1 MRLFRYCFGIYLL
14 HLSLCITAMAQE
26 LTYSSYLGGS
36 LDEGSFP
43 YFAYIAVDDNGF
55 GYMTGRTRSS
65 DLPVTDDSSYA
76 LGYDVFVVKI
86 NPSSNGAADLTW
98 ATYLGGS
105 DHEFARGVGVDSSG
119 AVFVMGVTLSDDF
132 PTTDGTSGPGIFVV
146 QLVPDLSTQSVVYAT
161 VIGPATQSDTESFGT
176 LVVDDFGNAYV
187 ISTTDSLE
195 FPIVPTGRSEGG
207 SFAGGARDA
216 IVTKL
221 DPFGAIV
228 YSRFLGGIG
237 DDAGRSI
244 TIDAAGDAFVT
255 GQTSS
260 ADFPISTGAY
270 QTLLNGSTDAFV
282 VHLDSAGDIVW
293 SSFLGGSADDM
304 GRDGAIAVDA
314 SGRVYLTGRTQSD
327 DFPVHNAFDSTKNK
341 QNDAF
346 MTVLDPSLGTTG
358 NVYSTY
364 LGGSSGERGQSINV
378 DATGS
383 VYVVGRTVSK
393 DFPTTPDAWSTT
405 SVGKHDVWLAKLDP
419 SLAGQ
424 ASLISSTYFGGSR
437 DDGSA
442 RGVLYNN
449 FEGNVQIYLS
459 GDTWSTNF
467 PTTLGAY
474 AEVSAG
480 SSDAFFSI
488 MEYTQS
494 PPQYTYTVGGSV
506 SGLTGSGLVLIN
518 SGGDDE
524 VIASNGAFTFDTPL
538 ADGSGYAVTVKT
550 QPTNLSQTC
559 ALSNDSGTL
568 AGADITN
575 VTVTCVTDTFTVGGN
590 VSGLAGAGLV
600 LQNNAGD
607 DLAIGADGSFT
618 FVTPLNDGSSYAV
631 TVKTQPTGPKQ
642 SCAVS
647 NGGGTLAGA
656 DVTGIDVVC
665 FDLPEIIFSNDFE

>member
-1 MRLFRYCFGIYLL
+1 
-14 HLSLCITAMAQE
+14 MAQE
-26 LTYSSYLGGS
+26 LTYSTHLGGS

-55 GYMTGRTRSS
+55 GYLTGRTRSS
-65 DLPVTDDSSYA
+65 DLPVTDDSTYA
-76 LGYDVFVVKI
+76 LGYDVFVAKI
-86 NPSSNGAADLTW
+86 NPSSDGAADLTW
-98 ATYLGGS
+98 ATYFGGS
-105 DHEFARGVGVDSSG
+105 DQEFARGVGVDLSG
-119 AVFVMGVTLSDDF
+119 AVFLMGVTLSDDF

-146 QLVPDLSTQSVVYAT
+146 RLVPNLPMQSVVYAT
-161 VIGPATQSDTESFGT
+161 VIGPATESDTESFGT

-187 ISTTDSLE
+187 ISTTDSPE

-221 DPFGAIV
+221 DPFGAII
-228 YSRFLGGIG
+228 YSRFLGGTG

-260 ADFPISTGAY
+260 DDFPTSTGAY
-270 QTLLNGSTDAFV
+270 QTLLNGSTDAFA
-282 VHLDSAGDIVW
+282 VHLDSAGDVVW
-293 SSFLGGSADDM
+293 SSLLGGSADDM

-327 DFPVHNAFDSTKNK
+327 DFPVHNAFDPTKNR

-346 MTVLDPSLGTTG
+346 MTLLDPGLGTAG

-378 DATGS
+378 DATGN
-383 VYVVGRTVSK
+383 VYVVGRTGSR

-405 SVGKHDVWLAKLDP
+405 YIGKHDVWLAKLDP

-424 ASLISSTYFGGSR
+424 DSLIASTFFGGSR

-449 FEGNVQIYLS
+449 FEGKTQIYFS

-488 MEYTQS
+488 FEYSQS
-494 PPQYTYTVGGSV
+494 PLECALDLDCSDGVSCTDDTCISGSCVFKPNDANCPDDGLVCNGTESCDATLDCV
-506 SGLTGSGLVLIN
+506 SSGGLTNDLVLSDLTLSSIETCAACN
-518 SGGDDE
+518 SITLG
-524 VIASNGAFTFDTPL
+524 P
-538 ADGSGYAVTVKT
+538 
-550 QPTNLSQTC
+550 NLSIT
-559 ALSNDSGTL
+559 
-568 AGADITN
+568 AG
-575 VTVTCVTDTFTVGGN
+575 
-590 VSGLAGAGLV
+590 GAG
-600 LQNNAGD
+600 
-607 DLAIGADGSFT
+607 
-618 FVTPLNDGSSYAV
+618 VTLRA
-631 TVKTQPTGPKQ
+631 PT
-642 SCAVS
+642 
-647 NGGGTLAGA
+647 
-656 DVTGIDVVC
+656 
-665 FDLPEIIFSNDFE
+665 IIFANSFSVVDSAVMTAESLLPATCP

>member
-1 MRLFRYCFGIYLL
+1 MRLFRYCFGLYLL

-43 YFAYIAVDDNGF
+43 YFTYIAVDDDGF
-55 GYMTGRTRSS
+55 GYLTGRTRSS
-65 DLPVTDDSSYA
+65 DLPVTDDSFHA
-76 LGYDVFVVKI
+76 PGYDVFVARI
-86 NPSSNGAADLTW
+86 SPSSDGAADLTW

-105 DHEFARGVGVDSSG
+105 DQEFARGVDVDSSG
-119 AVFVMGVTLSDDF
+119 AVFLMGVTLSDDF
-132 PTTDGTSGPGIFVV
+132 PTTDGTSGPGIFVA
-146 QLVPDLSTQSVVYAT
+146 QLVPNLPTQSVVYAT
-161 VIGPATQSDTESFGT
+161 VIGPTTQSDTESFGT
-176 LVVDDFGNAYV
+176 FVVDDFGNAYV
-187 ISTTDSLE
+187 ISTTDSPE

-221 DPFGAIV
+221 DPFGAII

-244 TIDAAGDAFVT
+244 TIDAVGDAFVT

-260 ADFPISTGAY
+260 ADFPTSTGAY

-282 VHLDSAGDIVW
+282 VHLDSVGNIVW

-314 SGRVYLTGRTQSD
+314 LGKVYLTGRTQSD
-327 DFPVHNAFDSTKNK
+327 DFPVYNAFDSTKNK

-346 MTVLDPSLGTTG
+346 ITVLDPGLGIAG

-378 DATGS
+378 DAAGS
-383 VYVVGRTVSK
+383 VYVVGRTLSR

-405 SVGKHDVWLAKLDP
+405 SVGRHDVWLAMFDP
-419 SLAGQ
+419 GLAGQ

-442 RGVLYNN
+442 RSVLYNN

-480 SSDAFFSI
+480 SSDTFFSI
-488 MEYTQS
+488 LEYTQS
-494 PPQYTYTVGGSV
+494 PPQCALDLDCSDGV
-506 SGLTGSGLVLIN
+506 SCTDDTCISGNCVSTPNDANCPDDGLICNGTESCNATLGCESSGGLTNDLVLSDLTLSNVETCEACN
-518 SGGDDE
+518 SITLG
-524 VIASNGAFTFDTPL
+524 P
-538 ADGSGYAVTVKT
+538 
-550 QPTNLSQTC
+550 NLSIT
-559 ALSNDSGTL
+559 AGGAGVTL
-568 AGADITN
+568 RAPSI
-575 VTVTCVTDTFTVGGN
+575 TFT
-590 VSGLAGAGLV
+590 
-600 LQNNAGD
+600 
-607 DLAIGADGSFT
+607 GSFY
-618 FVTPLNDGSSYAV
+618 VVDSAV
-631 TVKTQPTGPKQ
+631 MTAESLLPA
-642 SCAVS
+642 SC
-647 NGGGTLAGA
+647 
-656 DVTGIDVVC
+656 
-665 FDLPEIIFSNDFE
+665 P